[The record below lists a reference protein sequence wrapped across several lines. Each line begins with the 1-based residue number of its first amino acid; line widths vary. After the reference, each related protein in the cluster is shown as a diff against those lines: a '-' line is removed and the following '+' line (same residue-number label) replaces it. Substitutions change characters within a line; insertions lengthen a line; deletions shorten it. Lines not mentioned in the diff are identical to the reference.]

1 MLLSY
6 SCIIK
11 TSLQKDRILEIL
23 HEVTVP
29 HSVFLIFVKTSDFIF
44 YNGKFE
50 GLRFQCMPLPS
61 KVPPYFKRNSFLPVV
76 KGEIL
81 KEEANQVVKI
91 EIRATILYYI
101 FCLPFNF
108 TFLLGIF
115 SDNSVWQWIL
125 LLVGMNGGILWYF
138 NHVASKT
145 AALFEKVLQG
155 KIFQPSNKK

>member
-6 SCIIK
+6 SCMIK
-11 TSLQKDRILEIL
+11 TSLQKDRILKIL

-29 HSVFLIFVKTSDFIF
+29 HNVFLAFVKTSGFIF

-61 KVPPYFKRNSFLPVV
+61 KVPPYFKRNSFLPAVI
-76 KGEIL
+76 GEIL
-81 KEEANQVVKI
+81 KEEGANQVVKI

-101 FCLPFNF
+101 FGLPFNF

-115 SDNSVWQWIL
+115 SGNSVWQWIL
-125 LLVGMNGGILWYF
+125 LLVGMNGAILWYF
-138 NHVASKT
+138 NYVASKI

-155 KIFQPSNKK
+155 KIK